1 MKLYPFDLPDG
12 VHPQAWTLLG
22 FGLQVEQLQQLSKHL
37 FDNLGVT
44 VPEAEWEERTFSWS
58 VGLDR
63 EGYERLE
70 VGDVVDVPLPGGAVR
85 LKDGAPPPGIRLDKT
100 RKRLFGTLTHG
111 GVYSVTVM
119 IGPAVKYDPLGSP
132 GGPGDP
138 GAWIPVEQPRQES
151 VTALS
156 EFPTTVE
163 DLSAAEKDR
172 LLAELMAERDGRVI
186 KEADDGN

>member
-1 MKLYPFDLPDG
+1 MRLYPFNLPEG

-37 FDNLGVT
+37 FDDLGVT
-44 VPEAEWEERTFSWS
+44 VPEATWEERTFSWS
-58 VGLDR
+58 VGLDY

-70 VGDVVDVPLPGGAVR
+70 VGDVVDVPLSGGAVR

-100 RKRLFGTLTHG
+100 GKRLFGTLTHV
-111 GVYSVTVM
+111 GVYSVTVT
-119 IGPAVKYDPLGSP
+119 IGPAVKYDPLVSP

-138 GAWIPVEQPRQES
+138 GVWIPVEQPRQETA
-151 VTALS
+151 TALS

-172 LLAELMAERDGRVI
+172 LLAELMADRDGRVI
-186 KEADDGN
+186 KEADDGH